1 MAKIEEKMTFYGHFG
16 GSADLTEASAELFR
30 PELAEA
36 SAEASVSV
44 VYYYGHLLT
53 LRT

>member
-16 GSADLTEASAELFR
+16 GSADLTEASAEAVR
-30 PELAEA
+30 PKFTEA

-44 VYYYGHLLT
+44 VHYYGYLLT